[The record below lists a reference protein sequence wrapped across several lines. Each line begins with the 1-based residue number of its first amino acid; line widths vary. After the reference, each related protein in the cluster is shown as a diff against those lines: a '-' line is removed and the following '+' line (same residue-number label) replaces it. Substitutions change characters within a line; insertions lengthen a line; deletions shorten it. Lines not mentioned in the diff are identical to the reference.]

1 MSYKMFNVEMIMND
15 ELRRCRRRHQWP
27 IFKGLFQDLQG
38 RREKPWNMLG
48 RITVSCFRVPE

>member
-1 MSYKMFNVEMIMND
+1 MFNVEMIMND